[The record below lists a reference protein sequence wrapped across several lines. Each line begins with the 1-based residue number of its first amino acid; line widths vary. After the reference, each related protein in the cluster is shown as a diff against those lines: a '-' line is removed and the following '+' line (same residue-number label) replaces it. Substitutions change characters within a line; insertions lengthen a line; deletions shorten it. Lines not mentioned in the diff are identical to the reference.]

1 VVVEAETRSW
11 FVRTLLRRQLTPRRA
26 ALAIALATVVVTLG
40 AGALMRVLSPH
51 DFSSVW
57 IGLWW
62 AVQTVTTVGYGDV
75 VPRSTSGRIVAA
87 VVMLVGIGFL
97 TVVTASVTAALVESY
112 RRRARSDD
120 GRARLQARRDRSAP
134 RADRERARRRTRLAT
149 PGRPDVQKPTR
160 IGGA

>member
-1 VVVEAETRSW
+1 MEAETRSW

-26 ALAIALATVVVTLG
+26 AFAIALATVVVTLG

-57 IGLWW
+57 IGFWW

-75 VPRSTSGRIVAA
+75 VPHSTSGRVVAS

-112 RRRARSDD
+112 RRRAPDPMMVELETRLDEI
-120 GRARLQARRDRSAP
+120 GARLERIETALGVE
-134 RADRERARRRTRLAT
+134 RE
-149 PGRPDVQKPTR
+149 
-160 IGGA
+160 

>member
-1 VVVEAETRSW
+1 MVAEAETRSW

-57 IGLWW
+57 IGFWW

-75 VPRSTSGRIVAA
+75 VPHSTSGRIVAA

-112 RRRARSDD
+112 RRRAPDPMMVELDSRLDEI
-120 GRARLQARRDRSAP
+120 GVRLERIENALGVAR
-134 RADRERARRRTRLAT
+134 E
-149 PGRPDVQKPTR
+149 
-160 IGGA
+160 

>member
-57 IGLWW
+57 IGFWW

-112 RRRARSDD
+112 RRRAPDPMMVELD
-120 GRARLQARRDRSAP
+120 
-134 RADRERARRRTRLAT
+134 TRLDEI
-149 PGRPDVQKPTR
+149 GVRLER
-160 IGGA
+160 IEDALGVARD

>member
-1 VVVEAETRSW
+1 VVAEAETRSW

-57 IGLWW
+57 MGFWW

-75 VPRSTSGRIVAA
+75 VPHSTSGRIVAA
-87 VVMLVGIGFL
+87 IVMLVGIGFL

-112 RRRARSDD
+112 RRRAPDPMMVELD
-120 GRARLQARRDRSAP
+120 
-134 RADRERARRRTRLAT
+134 TRLDEI
-149 PGRPDVQKPTR
+149 GVRLER
-160 IGGA
+160 IEKALGVARE

>member
-1 VVVEAETRSW
+1 MVVEAETRSW

-57 IGLWW
+57 IGFWW

-75 VPRSTSGRIVAA
+75 VPHSTSGRIVAA

-112 RRRARSDD
+112 RRRAPDPMMVELDSRLDEI
-120 GRARLQARRDRSAP
+120 GVRLERIENALGVAR
-134 RADRERARRRTRLAT
+134 E
-149 PGRPDVQKPTR
+149 
-160 IGGA
+160 

>member
-112 RRRARSDD
+112 RRRAPDPMMVELDS
-120 GRARLQARRDRSAP
+120 RLDEIGVRLERIENALGVERD
-134 RADRERARRRTRLAT
+134 
-149 PGRPDVQKPTR
+149 
-160 IGGA
+160 

>member
-1 VVVEAETRSW
+1 M
-11 FVRTLLRRQLTPRRA
+11 RTLLRRQLTPRRA

-57 IGLWW
+57 IGFWW

-75 VPRSTSGRIVAA
+75 VPHSTSGRIVAA

-112 RRRARSDD
+112 RRRAPDPMMVELDSRLDEI
-120 GRARLQARRDRSAP
+120 GVRLERIENALGVAR
-134 RADRERARRRTRLAT
+134 E
-149 PGRPDVQKPTR
+149 
-160 IGGA
+160 

>member
-1 VVVEAETRSW
+1 MVVEAETRSW

-51 DFSSVW
+51 DFGSVW
-57 IGLWW
+57 IGFWW

-75 VPRSTSGRIVAA
+75 VPHSTSGRIVAA

-112 RRRARSDD
+112 RRRAPDPMMVELDSRLDEI
-120 GRARLQARRDRSAP
+120 GVRLERIENALGVAR
-134 RADRERARRRTRLAT
+134 E
-149 PGRPDVQKPTR
+149 
-160 IGGA
+160 

>member
-57 IGLWW
+57 MGFWW

-75 VPRSTSGRIVAA
+75 VPHSTSGRIVAA
-87 VVMLVGIGFL
+87 IVMLVGIGFL

-112 RRRARSDD
+112 RRRAPDPMMVELD
-120 GRARLQARRDRSAP
+120 
-134 RADRERARRRTRLAT
+134 TRLDEI
-149 PGRPDVQKPTR
+149 GVRLER
-160 IGGA
+160 IEKALGVARE